1 MKGIFSVLVENKDG
15 VLSGV
20 SGLFARR
27 GYNIDRLAVGET
39 EQHDVSSMTIV
50 STGDTRTIDQIEKQ
64 LNKQVDLI
72 KVRRLEENRCIS
84 LEMMLIRVSYTP
96 TNRGGLIEICN
107 VMGAKIMQL
116 PDADTLTPGKLAD
129 MILIDLQQ
137 PNMQPIHDI
146 PRNLVYSGS
155 KSNVIMTMIN
165 GKDIVSV
172 VLLQWQ
178 VCVNVIVDELDA
190 RKHSISSHPYL
201 IVFFGSI

>member
-27 GYNIDRLAVGET
+27 GYNIDSLAVGET

-50 STGDTRTIDQIEKQ
+50 STGDTRTIDQIEQQ
-64 LNKQVDLI
+64 LNKQVDVI
-72 KVRRLEENRCIS
+72 KVRRLEESRCIS

-116 PDADTLTPGKLAD
+116 ARKSM
-129 MILIDLQQ
+129 MIELHAAPETVEEFI
-137 PNMQPIHDI
+137 
-146 PRNLVYSGS
+146 NLVRSFGILE
-155 KSNVIMTMIN
+155 VQRTGTIAMTR
-165 GKDIVSV
+165 
-172 VLLQWQ
+172 
-178 VCVNVIVDELDA
+178 A
-190 RKHSISSHPYL
+190 
-201 IVFFGSI
+201 